1 MSHKIGEIL
10 VASGKLAARDLER
23 ALSAQGEMGGLLG
36 RVLVRLGLVSE
47 TDLVAALGG
56 QLAVPVFDPTHVP
69 TEAVRLDGVSNDFL
83 RTNFILPL
91 AVVDGNRLQVAM
103 AVPQDEFARRGLELA
118 SGLSVEPVIST
129 ETEISSHLQRLYSEA
144 AARLSED
151 DAEYSDIADEE
162 FVEHLRDLATEA
174 PVIRLVNKII
184 FDAIELKASDI
195 HVEPAE
201 AETAIRYRVDGILRK
216 SDAQPPNLGGAIV
229 SRIKLLAHLN
239 IAERRLPQDG
249 RIRLRV
255 KGHEID
261 LRISTVP
268 TVHGESLVIR
278 ILDRDSV
285 RFTLS
290 GMGFSEKNLHIFE
303 SLLSRPHGILL
314 VTGPTGS
321 GKTTTLYAAL
331 SELDSERL
339 KILTVED
346 PVEYQLPGISQIQ
359 VHTQIDL
366 TFARALRS
374 ILRQDPDI
382 IMIGEMRDT
391 ETAQVAVQ
399 ASLTGHLV
407 LSTLHTN
414 NAASAIVRLEDMGV
428 ERYLITSTVTGVL
441 AQRLVRTLCPHC
453 KEQTELSAENWLQL
467 GLNKFSSTPK
477 PIYRAVGCAQ
487 CNDLGYQGRAAV
499 HELFVLDSKMHQA
512 ILDGADAVRLHEIAR
527 ERGMLTLYEDGLR
540 HVFEGRTTLDE
551 VLRVTQD

>member
-1 MSHKIGEIL
+1 MSLKIGEIL
-10 VASGKLAARDLER
+10 VAGGKLAPRDLDR
-23 ALSAQGEMGGLLG
+23 AISAQGEMGGLLG

-47 TDLVAALGG
+47 ADLVAALSG
-56 QLAVPVFDPTHVP
+56 QLDIPVLDPSLIP
-69 TEAVRLDGVSNDFL
+69 SEAVHLEGVSSDFL
-83 RTNFILPL
+83 RSNFILPL
-91 AVVDGNRLQVAM
+91 SVVEDSVLRVAM
-103 AVPQDEFARRGLELA
+103 AVPQDQFARRGLELA
-118 SGLSVEPVIST
+118 SGLTVEPMIST
-129 ETEISSHLQRLYSEA
+129 ETEISSHLQRLYSEEA
-144 AARLSED
+144 AKLSGD
-151 DAEYSDIADEE
+151 DAEYSDIADAE

-184 FDAIELKASDI
+184 FDAIEIRASDI

-201 AETAIRYRVDGILRK
+201 AETAIRYRVDGILRQGE
-216 SDAQPPNLGGAIV
+216 AQPPNLGGAIV

-290 GMGFSEKNLHIFE
+290 GMGFSEKNLQVFE
-303 SLLSRPHGILL
+303 SLLARPHGILL

-346 PVEYQLPGISQIQ
+346 PVEYQLAGISQIQ
-359 VHTQIDL
+359 VHTQIGL

-428 ERYLITSTVTGVL
+428 ERYLITSTVVGVL

-453 KEQTELSAENWLQL
+453 KETMELSPDNWLQL
-467 GLNKFSSTPK
+467 GLNKFSPTPK
-477 PIYRAVGCAQ
+477 PVYRAVGCAK
-487 CNDLGYQGRAAV
+487 CNDLGYQGRAAI
-499 HELFVLDSKMHQA
+499 HELFILDSGMHQA
-512 ILDGADAVRLHEIAR
+512 ILDGADAVRLNEIAR

-551 VLRVTQD
+551 VMRVTQD